1 MSSKIRVK
9 NEPMYK
15 SQIEEVWQKR
25 KRKKGV
31 TLTTA
36 MCQTKVQAIVEKYP
50 YNLESLYSGIYMAT
64 RTLECPRLNFS

>member
-50 YNLESLYSGIYMAT
+50 YNLESVVFWNLYGHPDFRVPQIES
-64 RTLECPRLNFS
+64 